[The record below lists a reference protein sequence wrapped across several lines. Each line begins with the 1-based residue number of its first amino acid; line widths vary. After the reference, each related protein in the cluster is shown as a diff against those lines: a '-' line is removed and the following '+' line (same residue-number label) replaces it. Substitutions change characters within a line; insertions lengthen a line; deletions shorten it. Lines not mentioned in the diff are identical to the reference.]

1 MAMPKGKKFDNGYC
15 SISTNPLAKNFRQIS
30 VTCAEEGM
38 KIGPSNVRNVLL
50 SAMKK
55 IAIPICAVN
64 AVHMSDEQLLEVAR
78 NPYFQ
83 TGVAALLDEEK
94 NR

>member
-1 MAMPKGKKFDNGYC
+1 MVMPKGKKFENGYSSVS
-15 SISTNPLAKNFRQIS
+15 SIPSSKNYRQIAA
-30 VTCAEEGM
+30 TCTENGM

-55 IAIPICAVN
+55 IARPLCEANSIR
-64 AVHMSDEQLLEVAR
+64 MSDEQLMDIAR
-78 NPYFQ
+78 NPHFQ
-83 TGVAALLDEEK
+83 MGVAALIDEE

>member
-15 SISTNPLAKNFRQIS
+15 SVAAIPSSKNYRQIAAV
-30 VTCAEEGM
+30 VTASGH

-55 IAIPICAVN
+55 IARPLCEANSIRI
-64 AVHMSDEQLLEVAR
+64 SDEQLMDIAR
-78 NPYFQ
+78 NPHFQ
-83 TGVAALLDEEK
+83 MGVAALIDEE
-94 NR
+94 NC